1 PSYILLENVKGLF
14 SHDKGRTFG
23 TIIQAL
29 DELGY
34 IVEWGLFNSKFWGV
48 PQNRERVFILVTRK
62 DVFKAPKLFDL
73 LKKQTEVNTKL
84 IDVLESEVDEK
95 YFLSDE
101 RVKQLKFNDKVQKG
115 DIKQVAQYDTD
126 KRENSNRFRTYDV
139 EGIGTGLST
148 MGGGGLEPCITVL
161 GNTSKTGYRSHDV
174 HGTNG
179 ISPTI
184 AARDYKGAKQIAVP
198 VLTPDRVNKR
208 QNGRRFKEDGEPMF
222 TLTAQDKHGVMLGG
236 LYTNA
241 SKDFQRPPLKNL
253 SRTIK
258 SNKHDAAITDGFRI
272 RKLTPLEC
280 FRLQG
285 FTDEQFYKA
294 KNEGVSN

>member
-1 PSYILLENVKGLF
+1 GIMTTRHKITKETDI
-14 SHDKGRTFG
+14 SHS
-23 TIIQAL
+23 L
-29 DELGY
+29 
-34 IVEWGLFNSKFWGV
+34 
-48 PQNRERVFILVTRK
+48 
-62 DVFKAPKLFDL
+62 
-73 LKKQTEVNTKL
+73 
-84 IDVLESEVDEK
+84 
-95 YFLSDE
+95 
-101 RVKQLKFNDKVQKG
+101 
-115 DIKQVAQYDTD
+115 
-126 KRENSNRFRTYDV
+126 
-139 EGIGTGLST
+139 
-148 MGGGGLEPCITVL
+148 M
-161 GNTSKTGYRSHDV
+161 
-174 HGTNG
+174 
-179 ISPTI
+179 
-184 AARDYKGAKQIAVP
+184 ARDYKGIGNQEMTAVKTIQP
-198 VLTPDRVNKR
+198 VPTPDLIEKR

-294 KNEGVSN
+294 KNEGVSNSQLYKQAGNSVSVPVIKAIAERL

>member
-1 PSYILLENVKGLF
+1 
-14 SHDKGRTFG
+14 G

-34 IVEWGLFNSKFWGV
+34 VVEWGLFNSKFWGV
-48 PQNRERVFILVTRK
+48 PQNRERVFILATRK
-62 DVFKAPKLFDL
+62 DIFRQPKLIEL
-73 LKKQTEVNTKL
+73 LNEQTEVNTRLLDL
-84 IDVLESEVDEK
+84 IEDEVDEK

-101 RVKQLKFNDKVQKG
+101 RVEQLKFNDKVQKG

-139 EGIGTGLST
+139 EGIGPGLST
-148 MGGGGLEPCITVL
+148 MCGGGLEPCITGL
-161 GNTSKTGYRSHDV
+161 SNTSKTGYRSHDV

-222 TLTAQDKHGVMLGG
+222 TLTSQDRHGVLIKEATKKGYSEANEG
-236 LYTNA
+236 DSVNYQYPDSETRRGRVGKQVANTLEA
-241 SKDFQRPPLKNL
+241 SGVN
-253 SRTIK
+253 
-258 SNKHDAAITDGFRI
+258 
-272 RKLTPLEC
+272 
-280 FRLQG
+280 QG
-285 FTDEQFYKA
+285 VVI
-294 KNEGVSN
+294 KNEEIDVVGNIYKSQGQAGKVYTTNGLSPTVQ